1 MVAVL
6 SRLQAGVLEQGPWG
20 GNGGKTWDMGQAD
33 HISNVKIHY
42 NDAVFAFDFTFTV
55 DGEKKTI
62 HVGGDAPQY
71 NEITLEEDEYFT
83 FISGYFKTMWATD
96 VFITQLTLET
106 NKGNTVSSDSNK
118 IGSYFSL
125 NLEDE
130 GKILG
135 FFGREGSPIDAIE
148 AIGVYCTIPN
158 RGAMPWGGNGGVGDM
173 RHPDHITKLKIYYGD
188 NIVGLETTYIL
199 NGNIHTD
206 IRGTTTGAFKEII
219 LEEDEYFTS
228 ISGYF
233 HALSNYQGHAIVML
247 LTLETN
253 KGASINVG
261 NKIGS
266 SFALTLEDWG
276 RILGFFGRAGTA
288 IDAIGIHCSLPN

>member
-1 MVAVL
+1 M
-6 SRLQAGVLEQGPWG
+6 AGVLEQGPWG

-42 NDAVFAFDFTFTV
+42 IDAVFAFDFTFTV

-71 NEITLEEDEYFT
+71 KEISLEEDEYFT

-106 NKGNTVSSDSNK
+106 NKGNTVSSDTNK

-148 AIGVYCTIPN
+148 AIGVYCTIP
-158 RGAMPWGGNGGVGDM
+158 
-173 RHPDHITKLKIYYGD
+173 K
-188 NIVGLETTYIL
+188 
-199 NGNIHTD
+199 
-206 IRGTTTGAFKEII
+206 
-219 LEEDEYFTS
+219 
-228 ISGYF
+228 
-233 HALSNYQGHAIVML
+233 
-247 LTLETN
+247 
-253 KGASINVG
+253 
-261 NKIGS
+261 
-266 SFALTLEDWG
+266 
-276 RILGFFGRAGTA
+276 
-288 IDAIGIHCSLPN
+288 